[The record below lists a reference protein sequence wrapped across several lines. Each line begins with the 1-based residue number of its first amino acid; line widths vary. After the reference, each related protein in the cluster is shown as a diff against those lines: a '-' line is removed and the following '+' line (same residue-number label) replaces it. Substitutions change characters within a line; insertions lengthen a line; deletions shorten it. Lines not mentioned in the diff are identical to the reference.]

1 MSKAFTKED
10 DLPEQIVQRRTSV
23 LPPMAKNYLTPD
35 GAKRLK
41 AELRGLMELG
51 NGAEPAAG
59 GNAQNTEQQAQR
71 ERIQYLKESLE
82 SAEIVQP
89 PTTGKADKVRFGAT
103 VKVKEKSGQE
113 SQYRIVGVDETDI
126 DRGWVSWLSPVAKAL
141 LNKRAGDRVTLN
153 LPDQVEE
160 LEILSVD
167 YEGNLD

>member
-10 DLPEQIVQRRTSV
+10 DFPEPVIQRRTSV

-35 GAKRLK
+35 GEKKLK
-41 AELRGLMELG
+41 AELQELMQIVSEREQ
-51 NGAEPAAG
+51 AEGSGP
-59 GNAQNTEQQAQR
+59 NAEQQAQR
-71 ERIQYLKESLE
+71 ERIQYLKQSLE
-82 SAEIVQP
+82 SAEIVHP
-89 PTTGKADKVRFGAT
+89 PATGVADKVRFGAT

-141 LNKRAGDRVTLN
+141 LNKRAGDRVVLR

-167 YEGNLD
+167 YDRNLD